1 MPATTGNFSSI
12 ELLGHEEACT
22 FDVIDNVVAQAIGER
37 FVEVGLKREHPITIV
52 VQLDGTE
59 VFKQALPGADGEQIG
74 WINRKANA
82 VNMTHHSTM
91 YERVNAEE
99 LGIDWHEKHGVED
112 ATHAIHGGGFPLVT
126 TAGEFKGVV
135 LVSGLPQV
143 EDHMLAYE
151 TLAALRHELAQG

>member
-1 MPATTGNFSSI
+1 MATTGNFSSV
-12 ELLGHEEACT
+12 ELLGHEEACR
-22 FDVIDNVVAQAIGER
+22 FDVVDGAIAQAIGER
-37 FVEVGLKREHPITIV
+37 FVQVGLKRNYPITIA

-59 VFKQALPGADGEQIG
+59 VFRQALPGADDEQIG
-74 WINRKANA
+74 WINRKARV
-82 VNMTHHSTM
+82 VNLTHHSTM
-91 YERVNAEE
+91 YERVSAEE
-99 LGIDWHEKHGVED
+99 FGINWHQMHGVED

-151 TLAALRHELAQG
+151 TLAALSHELNQK